1 MVSPV
6 GMRRMSAVSLAGL
19 MAAISSCSLTQH
31 LRFEAPSARLAR
43 VTITGLGLS
52 GGSLELKLDVFNPNS
67 YTLRSTRL
75 QVAIDL
81 ESTPFGTAALDR
93 ALELPPASHS
103 EVRVPLTFTWSGVGA
118 GARAILSKGS
128 LNYGLS
134 GRIMVDSPLGERSVD
149 LKTSGVVAVADLA
162 R

>member
-1 MVSPV
+1 
-6 GMRRMSAVSLAGL
+6 MRRATAISLAGL
-19 MAAISSCSLTQH
+19 SLATLSCSLAQRM
-31 LRFEAPSARLAR
+31 RFEAPSAQLSG

-52 GGSLELKLDVFNPNS
+52 GGSLELRLDVLNPNS

-75 QVAIDL
+75 QVTIDL
-81 ESTPFGTAALDR
+81 ENTPFGTAAIDR

-118 GARAILSKGS
+118 GARAMLSKGS
-128 LNYGLS
+128 LNYGLT
-134 GRIMVDSPLGERSVD
+134 GRILVDSPLGERSVD
-149 LKTSGVVAVADLA
+149 LRTNGVVAVADLA

>member
-1 MVSPV
+1 
-6 GMRRMSAVSLAGL
+6 MRRAMTVSLAGL
-19 MAAISSCSLTQH
+19 ILGLLSCSLTQR
-31 LRFEAPSARLAR
+31 LRFEAPSARLTG

-52 GGSLELKLDVFNPNS
+52 GGSLELKLDVLNPNS

-81 ESTPFGTAALDR
+81 ENTPFGSAALDR
-93 ALELPPASHS
+93 ALELPPTSHS
-103 EVRVPLTFTWSGVGA
+103 EVRVPLTFTWSGVGV

-128 LNYGLS
+128 LNYGLT
-134 GRIMVDSPLGERSVD
+134 GRILVDSPLGERSVD
-149 LKTSGVVAVADLA
+149 LRTNGVVAVADLA

>member
-1 MVSPV
+1 MQ
-6 GMRRMSAVSLAGL
+6 RTLAALLAGL
-19 MAAISSCSLTQH
+19 SLISLSCSLTQR
-31 LRFEAPSARLAR
+31 LRFEAPSAQLTG

-52 GGSLELKLDVFNPNS
+52 GGSLELRLDVWNPNS

-81 ESTPFGTAALDR
+81 ENTPFGTAALER
-93 ALELPPASHS
+93 PLELAPASRS

-128 LNYGLS
+128 LAYGLT
-134 GRIMVDSPLGERSVD
+134 GRILVDSPLGERSVE
-149 LKTSGVVAVADLA
+149 LRTNGAVAVRDLA

>member
-1 MVSPV
+1 M
-6 GMRRMSAVSLAGL
+6 GRATAVSLAGL
-19 MAAISSCSLTQH
+19 TLATLACSLAH
-31 LRFEAPSARLAR
+31 RLRFEAPSAQLTG

-52 GGSLELKLDVFNPNS
+52 GGSLELKRDVLNPNS

-81 ESTPFGTAALDR
+81 ENTPFGTAAIDR
-93 ALELPPASHS
+93 ALELPPAAHS

-118 GARAILSKGS
+118 GARAMLSKGS
-128 LNYGLS
+128 LKYGLT
-134 GRIMVDSPLGERSVD
+134 GRLLVDSPLGERSVD
-149 LKTSGVVAVADLA
+149 LRTRGVVAVADLA

>member
-1 MVSPV
+1 
-6 GMRRMSAVSLAGL
+6 MRRALTFSLASLGL
-19 MAAISSCSLTQH
+19 VTLSCSMVQQLQ
-31 LRFEAPSARLAR
+31 FQAPSAQLTG

-52 GGSLELKLDVFNPNS
+52 GGSLELKLDVHNPNS

-81 ESTPFGTAALDR
+81 ENTPFGTAAIDR
-93 ALELPPASHS
+93 ALELPPAAHS

-128 LNYGLS
+128 LGYGLT
-134 GRIMVDSPLGERSVD
+134 GRILVDSPIGERSVD
-149 LKTSGVVAVADLA
+149 LRHSGVVAVADLA

>member
-1 MVSPV
+1 M
-6 GMRRMSAVSLAGL
+6 
-19 MAAISSCSLTQH
+19 SCSLTQR
-31 LRFEAPSARLAR
+31 LRFEAPSAQLTGVA
-43 VTITGLGLS
+43 ITGLGLS
-52 GGSLELKLDVFNPNS
+52 GGSLELKLDVLNPNS

-81 ESTPFGTAALDR
+81 EHTPFGTAAIHR

-118 GARAILSKGS
+118 GARAMLSKGS
-128 LNYGLS
+128 LNYGLT
-134 GRIMVDSPLGERSVD
+134 GRILVDSPLGERSVE
-149 LKTSGVVAVADLA
+149 LRTNGVVAVRDLA